1 MAINLNSLILE
12 NKNLTSTMDEINV
25 EECLTNQTLYTLRL
39 LHEEF
44 READKEFYRSVY
56 EADSLVAVNESFSD
70 FFIKIKDIIVKFL
83 KYLKSLVDRFNN
95 SLHKIV
101 SSQKYLLKHEDDL
114 KKFNSD
120 CEFEFDGYK
129 FTIDPNI
136 PVCNA
141 VIDLGGFVK
150 LDFSQLANA
159 GDNKAKKTLI
169 KNCADTLNNNITNG
183 YFDEKRA
190 EVINKKGSIYESE
203 FANELFQVFRDGY
216 DSTSQFTV
224 TSSIVTECLTGIKQY
239 KSVEND
245 VKSKKVEME
254 KQYKNLETLIDKM
267 ITSTRNKSTYTID
280 VAGEDGQKGITLD
293 NDSMNQLNLYVK
305 GLLNQ
310 VTQLTTIHSL
320 AFTYKLDAIKD
331 KYNQDKRILYI
342 AMSKVYKDKNIRQG
356 EVVK

>member
-25 EECLTNQTLYTLRL
+25 
-39 LHEEF
+39 EEF

-169 KNCADTLNNNITNG
+169 KNCADTLNNNISNG

-216 DSTSQFTV
+216 DTTSQFTV

-245 VKSKKVEME
+245 VKAKKVEME

-342 AMSKVYKDKNIRQG
+342 AMSKIYKDKNIRQG

>member
-1 MAINLNSLILE
+1 MCS
-12 NKNLTSTMDEINV
+12 
-25 EECLTNQTLYTLRL
+25 
-39 LHEEF
+39 
-44 READKEFYRSVY
+44 
-56 EADSLVAVNESFSD
+56 SD
-70 FFIKIKDIIVKFL
+70 L
-83 KYLKSLVDRFNN
+83 
-95 SLHKIV
+95 
-101 SSQKYLLKHEDDL
+101 
-114 KKFNSD
+114 
-120 CEFEFDGYK
+120 
-129 FTIDPNI
+129 
-136 PVCNA
+136 
-141 VIDLGGFVK
+141 
-150 LDFSQLANA
+150 
-159 GDNKAKKTLI
+159 
-169 KNCADTLNNNITNG
+169 
-183 YFDEKRA
+183 DEKRA

-310 VTQLTTIHSL
+310 ITQLTTIHSL